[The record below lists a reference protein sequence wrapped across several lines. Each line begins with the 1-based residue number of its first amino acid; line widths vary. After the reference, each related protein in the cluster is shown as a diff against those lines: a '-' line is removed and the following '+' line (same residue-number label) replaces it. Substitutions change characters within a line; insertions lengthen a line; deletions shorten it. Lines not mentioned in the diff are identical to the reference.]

1 MSASLCCRFR
11 QLDDSNHLL
20 DNDTGN
26 DIADAVDTC
35 SYGLGAIPESECSV
49 FSDSTTK
56 GSRCYSSF
64 SKSDVQ
70 PADDDVS
77 SADSI
82 VKRTGHIED
91 SLREFCQ
98 DRSKQLF
105 KPNIG
110 LEFESSDEAYQY
122 YNMYSWVMGFSI
134 RCGDNFIGK
143 MVSAG

>member
-1 MSASLCCRFR
+1 MP
-11 QLDDSNHLL
+11 
-20 DNDTGN
+20 T
-26 DIADAVDTC
+26 T
-35 SYGLGAIPESECSV
+35 SECSV